1 MIKKKLLT
9 KTLKNYCDAIWEYDL
24 KRKEVYIHYDKMVE
38 SFELQWH
45 KLSELTE
52 FYKKNHLFE
61 IDQEIWDKYLSDE
74 FLKNFCE
81 SSEEELQ
88 FFLRFKDNEVEL
100 KWHRIIIEKQDENS
114 LFISAKDIYD
124 EIKESSLHKTVNRV
138 FDNIIYIDAKNANFI
153 IQYSTDNGLAEPKS
167 FSNYDK
173 KIDEFIRKYMVE
185 EEIEPL
191 INNMKLSH
199 VIKKLE
205 NHDEYILHATMH
217 NGNGNFAYKKY
228 TFSYFDKDKKII
240 ILSRID
246 VSDIVKDYDYQIRQF
261 KNETYRDALTS
272 AFNRKYFEENLK
284 HINLNAG
291 IAIID
296 IDDFKICNDVFGHR
310 AGDLIL
316 VSIAKA
322 IKSNIKRE
330 DILIRYGGDEFL
342 LVLPNATEDDF
353 EITLKSILKQVKKIS
368 IADYPRI
375 QTSVSIGGI
384 LSKNEVVEEA
394 VNIADRLM
402 YQAKLSKNSV
412 VTDKNYSYKGANPY
426 NKDIAKQQI
435 LIVDDSEMNREIL
448 SEMLNRDFRILEA
461 KDGEE
466 CLDLIRQYGTGI
478 SLILLDIVMPV
489 MNGFDVLTYMN
500 RNHYIEDIPVVMISG
515 EDSDASIRRCYE
527 LGVSDYISRP
537 FDAKVVYQRVY
548 NTIKLYS
555 KQRRLISLLNKQTH
569 DKEKNNRIMISILSQ
584 IVEFRNGESGLH
596 VKHINKLTE
605 LLLERLM
612 QKTDKYKLTWND
624 CSLIVTASSLHDIG
638 KIGIDDKILNKPGK
652 LTNEEFDIMKT
663 HTLLGASMLKSL
675 TAHQN
680 EPLVKTAYEIC
691 RWHHERYD
699 GRGYPDGLK
708 EDEIPITAQVVS
720 IADVYDALV
729 SDRVYKK
736 AFSHEKAIQ
745 MILNG
750 ECGIFNPLL
759 IECLL
764 DIEQN
769 IKNTFATYSEQSKQ
783 DK

>member
-1 MIKKKLLT
+1 MIEKKLLT
-9 KTLKNYCDAIWEYDL
+9 KTLQNFCDAIWEYDL
-24 KRKEVYIHYDKMVE
+24 KRQEVYIHYDKMVKNNE
-38 SFELQWH
+38 FQWH
-45 KLSELTE
+45 KLSKLTE
-52 FYKKNHLFE
+52 FYKKNYLFE
-61 IDQEIWDKYLSDE
+61 IDQDIWDKYLSDD
-74 FLKNFCE
+74 FLKSFSK
-81 SSEEELQ
+81 SSKENLQ
-88 FFLRFKDNEVEL
+88 FFLRFKDNTVDL
-100 KWHRIIIEKQDENS
+100 KWHKIIIEKQDENS

-124 EIKESSLHKTVNRV
+124 EIKESSLHKTVNRI
-138 FDNIIYIDAKNANFI
+138 FDSIVYIDVQNSNFI
-153 IQYSTDNGLAEPKS
+153 IQYSTDTGLAEPQSYSDYNQKVE
-167 FSNYDK
+167 
-173 KIDEFIRKYMVE
+173 EFIKKYMVE

-191 INNMKLSH
+191 INNMRLSY

-217 NGNGNFAYKKY
+217 NGSGNISYKKY
-228 TFSYFDKDKKII
+228 TFSYFDEDKKIV
-240 ILSRID
+240 ILSRTD

-272 AFNRKYFEENLK
+272 VYNRKYYEENLK
-284 HINLNAG
+284 QKNLNAG

-296 IDDFKICNDVFGHR
+296 IDDFKISNDVFGHR

-316 VSIAKA
+316 VSIAKT
-322 IKSNIKRE
+322 IKNNIKRE
-330 DILIRYGGDEFL
+330 DICVRYGGDEFL
-342 LVLPNATEDDF
+342 LVLPNTNENDF
-353 EITLKSILKQVKKIS
+353 KITLKNILKQVRKIS
-368 IADYPRI
+368 FAEFPRL

-384 LSKNEVVEEA
+384 LSENEVVEEV
-394 VNIADRLM
+394 VNLADRSM
-402 YQAKLSKNSV
+402 YQAKLSKNKV
-412 VTDKNYSYKGANPY
+412 VTNKNYYKNSEVV
-426 NKDIAKQQI
+426 NNSIAKQQI
-435 LIVDDSEMNREIL
+435 LIVDDSEMNCELLSEIL
-448 SEMLNRDFRILEA
+448 NKDFRVLAA
-461 KDGEE
+461 KNGEE

-478 SLILLDIVMPV
+478 SLILLDITMPV

-500 RNHYIEDIPVVMISG
+500 RNHYIEDIPVIMISD
-515 EDSDASIRRCYE
+515 EDSDSSIKHCFE
-527 LGVSDYISRP
+527 LGVSDYISKP
-537 FDAKVVYQRVY
+537 FDSKVIYQRVY

-584 IVEFRNGESGLH
+584 IVEFRNGESSLH
-596 VKHINKLTE
+596 VKHINKLTG

-652 LTNEEFDIMKT
+652 LTDAEFNIMKT
-663 HTLLGASMLKSL
+663 HTLLGAAMLKSL
-675 TAHQN
+675 TAYQN

-699 GRGYPDGLK
+699 GKGYPDGLK

-736 AFSHEKAIQ
+736 AFSHKEAIQ

-750 ECGIFNPLL
+750 ECGTFNPIL

-764 DIEQN
+764 ESEEN
-769 IKNTFATYSEQSKQ
+769 IKNTYATF
-783 DK
+783 

>member
-9 KTLKNYCDAIWEYDL
+9 KTLKNYCDAVWEYDL
-24 KRKEVYIHYDKMVE
+24 KRKEVYIHYDKMVKNL
-38 SFELQWH
+38 ELQWH
-45 KLSELTE
+45 KLSNLSD
-52 FYKKNHLFE
+52 FYKQNHLFE
-61 IDQEIWDKYLSDE
+61 IDRKIWDKYLSDD
-74 FLKNFCE
+74 FLKSFCE

-88 FFLRFKDNEVEL
+88 FFLRFKYNEVEL
-100 KWHRIIIEKQDENS
+100 KWNRIIIEKEDENS
-114 LFISAKDIYD
+114 LFISSKDIYD
-124 EIKESSLHKTVNRV
+124 EVRENSLHKTVNRI
-138 FDNIIYIDAKNANFI
+138 FDNILYVDVKTGNFI
-153 IQYSTDNGLAEPKS
+153 VQYATKSGFAEPKN
-167 FSNYDK
+167 FPNYDQMVE
-173 KIDEFIRKYMVE
+173 EFIRKYMVE

-191 INNMKLSH
+191 VHNMRLSH

-205 NHDEYILHATMH
+205 NHEEYILHATMH
-217 NGNGNFAYKKY
+217 NGSGNFAYKKY
-228 TFSYFDKDKKII
+228 NFSYFDKDKKII

-272 AFNRKYFEENLK
+272 AYNRKYYEENLK
-284 HINLNAG
+284 HLNLNAG

-310 AGDLIL
+310 AGDLVLI
-316 VSIAKA
+316 SIAKV
-322 IKSNIKRE
+322 IKNNIKRE
-330 DILIRYGGDEFL
+330 DIFIRYGGDEFL
-342 LVLPNATEDDF
+342 LVLPNANENDF
-353 EITLKSILKQVKKIS
+353 EVTLNNILKQVRKIS
-368 IADYPRI
+368 LAEFPRLQI
-375 QTSVSIGGI
+375 SVSIGGV

-394 VNIADRLM
+394 VNIADRSM
-402 YQAKLSKNSV
+402 YQAKQNKNTV
-412 VTDKNYSYKGANPY
+412 VTDKNYYKNSDLF
-426 NKDIAKQQI
+426 NKSIAKQQI

-448 SEMLNRDFRILEA
+448 SEMLNKDFRVLVA
-461 KDGEE
+461 NNGEE

-478 SLILLDIVMPV
+478 SLVLLDIVMPV

-515 EDSDASIRRCYE
+515 EDSDSSIRRCYE

-537 FDAKVVYQRVY
+537 FDSKVVYQRVY

-652 LTNEEFDIMKT
+652 LTDEEFDVMKK
-663 HTLLGASMLKSL
+663 HTLLGASMLNSL
-675 TAHQN
+675 AAHQD

-736 AFSHEKAIQ
+736 AFSHKKAIQ

-750 ECGIFNPLL
+750 ECGIFNPIL

-764 DIEQN
+764 DIQEN
-769 IKNTFATYSEQSKQ
+769 IKNTFETDLKQ
-783 DK
+783 NS

>member
-1 MIKKKLLT
+1 M
-9 KTLKNYCDAIWEYDL
+9 
-24 KRKEVYIHYDKMVE
+24 
-38 SFELQWH
+38 
-45 KLSELTE
+45 
-52 FYKKNHLFE
+52 FE
-61 IDQEIWDKYLSDE
+61 IDQDIWDKYLSDD
-74 FLKNFCE
+74 FLKSFCK
-81 SSEEELQ
+81 SSKENLL
-88 FFLRFKDNEVEL
+88 FFLRFKDNTVDL
-100 KWHRIIIEKQDENS
+100 KWHKIIIEKQDENS

-124 EIKESSLHKTVNRV
+124 EIKESSLHKTVNRI
-138 FDNIIYIDAKNANFI
+138 FDSIVYIDVQNSNFI
-153 IQYSTDNGLAEPKS
+153 IQYSTDTGLAEPQSYSDYNQKVE
-167 FSNYDK
+167 
-173 KIDEFIRKYMVE
+173 EFIKKYMVE

-191 INNMKLSH
+191 INNMRLSY
-199 VIKKLE
+199 VVKKLE

-217 NGNGNFAYKKY
+217 NESGNFSYKKY
-228 TFSYFDKDKKII
+228 TFSYFDEDKKIV
-240 ILSRID
+240 ILSRTD

-272 AFNRKYFEENLK
+272 VYNRKYYEENLK
-284 HINLNAG
+284 QKNLNAG

-296 IDDFKICNDVFGHR
+296 IDDFKISNDVFGHR

-316 VSIAKA
+316 VSIAKT
-322 IKSNIKRE
+322 IKNNIKRE
-330 DILIRYGGDEFL
+330 DICVRYGGDEFL
-342 LVLPNATEDDF
+342 LVLPNTNENDF
-353 EITLKSILKQVKKIS
+353 KITLKNILKQVRKIS
-368 IADYPRI
+368 FAEFPRL

-384 LSKNEVVEEA
+384 LSENEVIEEA
-394 VNIADRLM
+394 VNLADRSM
-402 YQAKLSKNSV
+402 YQAKLSKNKV
-412 VTDKNYSYKGANPY
+412 VTNKNYYKNSKVV
-426 NKDIAKQQI
+426 NNSIAKQQI
-435 LIVDDSEMNREIL
+435 LIVDDSETNCELLSEIL
-448 SEMLNRDFRILEA
+448 NKDFRVLVA
-461 KDGEE
+461 KNGEE

-478 SLILLDIVMPV
+478 SLILLDIAMPV

-500 RNHYIEDIPVVMISG
+500 RNHYIEDIPVIMISD
-515 EDSDASIRRCYE
+515 EYSDSSIKHCFE
-527 LGVSDYISRP
+527 LGVSDYISKP
-537 FDAKVVYQRVY
+537 FDSKVIYQRVY

-596 VKHINKLTE
+596 VKHINKLTG

-652 LTNEEFDIMKT
+652 LTAAEFNIMKT
-663 HTLLGASMLKSL
+663 HTLLGAAMLKSL
-675 TAHQN
+675 TAYQN

-699 GRGYPDGLK
+699 GNGYPDGLK

-736 AFSHEKAIQ
+736 AFSHKEAIQ

-750 ECGIFNPLL
+750 ECGTFNPIL

-764 DIEQN
+764 ESEEN
-769 IKNTFATYSEQSKQ
+769 IKNTYATI
-783 DK
+783 

>member
-1 MIKKKLLT
+1 MIEKKLLT
-9 KTLKNYCDAIWEYDL
+9 KTLQNFCDAIWEYDL
-24 KRKEVYIHYDKMVE
+24 KRQEVYIHYDKMVKNNE
-38 SFELQWH
+38 FQWH

-52 FYKKNHLFE
+52 FYKKNYLFE
-61 IDQEIWDKYLSDE
+61 IDQDIWDKYLSDD
-74 FLKNFCE
+74 FLKSFCK
-81 SSEEELQ
+81 SSKENLQ
-88 FFLRFKDNEVEL
+88 FFLRFKDNTVDL
-100 KWHRIIIEKQDENS
+100 KWHKIIIEKQDENS

-124 EIKESSLHKTVNRV
+124 EIKESSLHKTVNRI
-138 FDNIIYIDAKNANFI
+138 FDSIIYIDVQNSNFI
-153 IQYSTDNGLAEPKS
+153 IQYSTDNGLAEPQSYSDYNQKVE
-167 FSNYDK
+167 
-173 KIDEFIRKYMVE
+173 EFIKKYMVE

-191 INNMKLSH
+191 INNMRLSY

-217 NGNGNFAYKKY
+217 NESGNFSYKKY
-228 TFSYFDKDKKII
+228 TFSYFDEDKKIV
-240 ILSRID
+240 ILSRTD

-272 AFNRKYFEENLK
+272 VYNRKYYEENLK
-284 HINLNAG
+284 QKNLNAG

-296 IDDFKICNDVFGHR
+296 IDDFKISNDVFGHR

-316 VSIAKA
+316 VSIAKT
-322 IKSNIKRE
+322 IKNNIKQE
-330 DILIRYGGDEFL
+330 DICVRYGGDEFL
-342 LVLPNATEDDF
+342 LVLPNTNENDF
-353 EITLKSILKQVKKIS
+353 KITLKNILKQVRKIS
-368 IADYPRI
+368 FAEFPRL

-384 LSKNEVVEEA
+384 LSENEVVEEA
-394 VNIADRLM
+394 VNLADRSM
-402 YQAKLSKNSV
+402 YQAKLSKNKV
-412 VTDKNYSYKGANPY
+412 VTNKNYYKKPEFIN
-426 NKDIAKQQI
+426 NSIAKQQI
-435 LIVDDSEMNREIL
+435 LIVDDSEMNCELLSEIL
-448 SEMLNRDFRILEA
+448 NKDFRVLAA
-461 KDGEE
+461 KNGEE

-478 SLILLDIVMPV
+478 SLILLDITMPV

-500 RNHYIEDIPVVMISG
+500 RNHYIEDIPVIMISD
-515 EDSDASIRRCYE
+515 EDSDSSIKHCFE
-527 LGVSDYISRP
+527 LGVSDYISKP
-537 FDAKVVYQRVY
+537 FDSKVIYQRVY

-584 IVEFRNGESGLH
+584 IVEFRNGESSLH
-596 VKHINKLTE
+596 VKHINKLTG

-652 LTNEEFDIMKT
+652 LTDAEFNIMKT
-663 HTLLGASMLKSL
+663 HTLLGAAMLKSL
-675 TAHQN
+675 TAYQN
-680 EPLVKTAYEIC
+680 EPLIKTAYEIC

-699 GRGYPDGLK
+699 GKGYPDGLK

-736 AFSHEKAIQ
+736 AFSHKEAIQ

-750 ECGIFNPLL
+750 ECGTFNPIL

-764 DIEQN
+764 ESEEN
-769 IKNTFATYSEQSKQ
+769 IKNTYATF
-783 DK
+783 

>member
-1 MIKKKLLT
+1 MIEKKLLT
-9 KTLKNYCDAIWEYDL
+9 KTLQNFCDAIWEYDL
-24 KRKEVYIHYDKMVE
+24 KRQEVYIHYDKMVKNNE
-38 SFELQWH
+38 FQWH
-45 KLSELTE
+45 KLSKLTE
-52 FYKKNHLFE
+52 FYKKNYLFE
-61 IDQEIWDKYLSDE
+61 IDQDIWDKYLSDD
-74 FLKNFCE
+74 FLKSFCK
-81 SSEEELQ
+81 SSKENLQ
-88 FFLRFKDNEVEL
+88 FFLRFKDNTFDL
-100 KWHRIIIEKQDENS
+100 KWHKIIVEKQDENS

-124 EIKESSLHKTVNRV
+124 EIKESSLHKTVNRI
-138 FDNIIYIDAKNANFI
+138 FDSIIYIDVQNSNFI
-153 IQYSTDNGLAEPKS
+153 IQYSTDTGLAEPQSYSDYNQKVE
-167 FSNYDK
+167 
-173 KIDEFIRKYMVE
+173 EFIKKYMVE

-191 INNMKLSH
+191 INNMRLSY

-217 NGNGNFAYKKY
+217 NGSGNISYKKY
-228 TFSYFDKDKKII
+228 TFSYFDEDKKIV
-240 ILSRID
+240 ILSRTD

-272 AFNRKYFEENLK
+272 VYNRKYYEENLK
-284 HINLNAG
+284 QKNLNAG

-296 IDDFKICNDVFGHR
+296 IDDFKISNDVFGHR

-316 VSIAKA
+316 VSIAKT
-322 IKSNIKRE
+322 IKNNIKRE
-330 DILIRYGGDEFL
+330 DICVRYGGDEFL
-342 LVLPNATEDDF
+342 LVLPNTNENDF
-353 EITLKSILKQVKKIS
+353 KITLKNILKQVRKIS
-368 IADYPRI
+368 FAEFPRL

-384 LSKNEVVEEA
+384 LSENEVVEEV
-394 VNIADRLM
+394 VNLADRSM
-402 YQAKLSKNSV
+402 YQAKLSKNKV
-412 VTDKNYSYKGANPY
+412 VTNKNYYKKTEFIN
-426 NKDIAKQQI
+426 NSIAKQQI
-435 LIVDDSEMNREIL
+435 LIVDDSEMNCELLSEIL
-448 SEMLNRDFRILEA
+448 NKDFRVLVA
-461 KDGEE
+461 KNGEE

-478 SLILLDIVMPV
+478 SLILLDIAMPV

-500 RNHYIEDIPVVMISG
+500 RNHYIEDIPVIMISD
-515 EDSDASIRRCYE
+515 EDSDSSIKHCFE

-537 FDAKVVYQRVY
+537 FDSKVIYQRVY

-652 LTNEEFDIMKT
+652 LTDAEFNIMKT
-663 HTLLGASMLKSL
+663 HTLLGATMLKSL
-675 TAHQN
+675 TAYQN

-699 GRGYPDGLK
+699 GKGYPDGLK

-736 AFSHEKAIQ
+736 AFSHKEAIQ

-750 ECGIFNPLL
+750 ECGTFNPIL

-764 DIEQN
+764 ESEEN
-769 IKNTFATYSEQSKQ
+769 IKNTYATI
-783 DK
+783 

>member
-1 MIKKKLLT
+1 M
-9 KTLKNYCDAIWEYDL
+9 
-24 KRKEVYIHYDKMVE
+24 
-38 SFELQWH
+38 
-45 KLSELTE
+45 
-52 FYKKNHLFE
+52 
-61 IDQEIWDKYLSDE
+61 
-74 FLKNFCE
+74 
-81 SSEEELQ
+81 
-88 FFLRFKDNEVEL
+88 RFKDNTVDL
-100 KWHRIIIEKQDENS
+100 KWHKIIIEKQDENS

-124 EIKESSLHKTVNRV
+124 EIKESSLHKTVNRI
-138 FDNIIYIDAKNANFI
+138 FDSIVYIDVQNSNFI
-153 IQYSTDNGLAEPKS
+153 IQYSTDTGLAEPQSYSDYNQKVE
-167 FSNYDK
+167 
-173 KIDEFIRKYMVE
+173 EFIKKYMVE

-191 INNMKLSH
+191 INNMRLSY

-217 NGNGNFAYKKY
+217 NGSGNISYKKY
-228 TFSYFDKDKKII
+228 TFSYFDEDKKIV
-240 ILSRID
+240 ILSRTD

-272 AFNRKYFEENLK
+272 VYNRKYYEENLK
-284 HINLNAG
+284 QKNLNAG

-296 IDDFKICNDVFGHR
+296 IDDFKISNDVFGHR

-316 VSIAKA
+316 VSIAKT
-322 IKSNIKRE
+322 IKNNIKQE
-330 DILIRYGGDEFL
+330 DICVRYGGDEFL
-342 LVLPNATEDDF
+342 LVLPNTNENDF
-353 EITLKSILKQVKKIS
+353 KITLKNILKQVRKIS
-368 IADYPRI
+368 FAEFPRL

-384 LSKNEVVEEA
+384 LSENEVVEEA
-394 VNIADRLM
+394 VNLADRSM
-402 YQAKLSKNSV
+402 YQAKLSKNKV
-412 VTDKNYSYKGANPY
+412 VTNKNYYKKPEFIN
-426 NKDIAKQQI
+426 NSIAKQQI
-435 LIVDDSEMNREIL
+435 LIVDDSEMNCELLSEIL
-448 SEMLNRDFRILEA
+448 NKDFRVLVA
-461 KDGEE
+461 KNGEE

-478 SLILLDIVMPV
+478 SLILLDIAMPV

-500 RNHYIEDIPVVMISG
+500 RNHYIEDIPVIMISD
-515 EDSDASIRRCYE
+515 EDSDSSIKHCFE
-527 LGVSDYISRP
+527 LGVSDYISKP
-537 FDAKVVYQRVY
+537 FDSKVIYQRVY

-652 LTNEEFDIMKT
+652 LTDAEFNIMKT
-663 HTLLGASMLKSL
+663 HTLLGAAMLKSL
-675 TAHQN
+675 TAYQK

-699 GRGYPDGLK
+699 GKGYPDGLK

-736 AFSHEKAIQ
+736 AFSHKEAIQ

-750 ECGIFNPLL
+750 ECGTFNPIL

-764 DIEQN
+764 ESEEN
-769 IKNTFATYSEQSKQ
+769 IKNTYATF
-783 DK
+783 